1 MREPQVDTF
10 CRCVKK
16 VKKTLKAEGR
26 AIAVCTK
33 SVLQTK
39 GRTLRKV
46 RCRDRVLETQP
57 LKQEGGMFRWAGAD
71 TPVFNDEK
79 VNEWNGFPIVWAYAS
94 PGAPTRADKEKWLSK
109 QLEKYHPAVVRMVSA
124 GDGEIPIH
132 RMLKDMYNKNADPF
146 DPFVKAHIN
155 LWAGSGIYQVDPKQ
169 TYDKVLL
176 QNDAS
181 KASKLWGIMNRFGR
195 FKWYGLVT
203 RRQKEDINAMK
214 GEPRLKALCA
224 ILRTLLHINGRI
236 VHYDLHSG
244 NMAVML
250 DGTPVIHDVGRMKLR
265 DVLEE
270 FAPWELGRPAISNKR
285 ILRNVLMPIFEWPSE
300 RMDYGQYFYIAR
312 FFRDLRKGLHNS
324 KIKFT
329 PETFVPPSAAN
340 GWSRNDKEMPD
351 KHPNRTA
358 FDEWLD
364 ESSEE
369 LDANK
374 LPKRERHI
382 NWIISPS
389 QKGIR
394 VYNEVGKEVTNPTV
408 ASGPFLYL
416 DPPFETRYH
425 QIARV
430 FDILSVLKALSRNMR
445 DDSVAYYYARKT
457 AVKIINLL
465 ASSPPA
471 ATKENVHRTI
481 RAYIALTVTRNE
493 YDGNNFGKENEWA
506 TAYMASKNAARTGK
520 KPDGLSPL
528 AADANDAG
536 IKAALAGVAAEAA
549 AKRARDAKV
558 KMIAAIDAA
567 AKAEAAAAAAAPPPV
582 VAVEDAA
589 FVAKSKE
596 AADAAR
602 ASAPELGKV
611 IDELQALEIP
621 KDDLYADVADA
632 AEEFREATREVGE
645 DVAKELGQDD
655 KKVNVD
661 GMCVLNGQ
669 DVIDEAAAPAPAD
682 TGEVVGANMAPPTIK
697 RLVNIPL
704 EEGAEEK
711 PVELPVD
718 LSEPLTGVTYE
729 VGENG
734 EAHPTAVAA
743 PAAPAG
749 SAAAQPMPG
758 GGRLQRGGRFLNAG
772 ACTVV
777 VEGGFPPMALPTGSN
792 NTYTLLPYKK
802 HSEADGYVC
811 RLVNKSS
818 PEPNINRKLEK
829 IIKTNPSLL
838 PVFNLA
844 VDIYNVSPI
853 LFVGTEPASI
863 AQRVI
868 VRKFGM
874 QPNFEVYNVNDPKT
888 TARFII
894 KPDDVPFVKEAID
907 ATQDMPPEEIW
918 TLMRTDAPCGTGPI
932 DTRDEIDTSSGL
944 DPTPIPCMVTPKVTG
959 FFEGTDEK
967 VRVGFYDT
975 LANAC
980 LTMGSLKMGHG
991 DIHGGNV
998 MRRGDKPVFIDYGTM
1013 WFDVGGFKNYLE
1025 KVAPSLIIR
1034 ARVAEALGIY
1044 NVDIGPFYD
1053 AALTDPKRLE
1063 RLAEVYDLV
1072 SVLRLAYYDAPSVG
1086 GTHERTAYA
1095 RLQALKLYIEN
1106 GGTSPKDILAAPPVP
1121 ELPINEEKPE
1131 KEAAAEG
1138 VKSNYIA
1145 ASAPAAVLKMEGLNV
1160 SDKARTASAPAKPIK
1175 VGARLIASPT
1185 TPSAAAAG
1193 KFGGRR
1199 TFRRRGL
1206 PQLW

>member
-46 RCRDRVLETQP
+46 RCRDHVLETQP
-57 LKQEGGMFRWAGAD
+57 MKGGMFRWAGAD
-71 TPVFNDEK
+71 TPVFDDYAPDPAK
-79 VNEWNGFPIVWAYAS
+79 WNGFPIIWAA
-94 PGAPTRADKEKWLSK
+94 PGQRPGKETWLSE

-155 LWAGSGIYQVDPKQ
+155 LWAGGGIYRVDPAV
-169 TYDKVLL
+169 TRAMVST
-176 QNDAS
+176 QNDG
-181 KASKLWGIMNRFGR
+181 KIYKLDIIMRRFGA

-203 RRQKEDINAMK
+203 RRQKEDIHAMT

-300 RMDYGQYFYIAR
+300 KMDYGQYFYIAR
-312 FFRDLRKGLHNS
+312 FFRDLRKGLYNS
-324 KIKFT
+324 KIKFI
-329 PETFVPPSAAN
+329 PETFDPPSAAN
-340 GWSRNDKEMPD
+340 DWSRNDKQMIEG
-351 KHPNRTA
+351 NRA
-358 FDEWLD
+358 VFEAWLD

-374 LPKRERHI
+374 LPKRKRHI
-382 NWIISPS
+382 NWIIGPS

-445 DDSVAYYYARKT
+445 DDTVAYYYARKT
-457 AVKIINLL
+457 AVKIIKLL
-465 ASSPPA
+465 AESPPA
-471 ATKENVHRTI
+471 ATKDNVHKTI
-481 RAYIALTVTRNE
+481 RAYLELTGTRNE
-493 YDGNNFGKENEWA
+493 YGGNNFGKENEWA
-506 TAYMASKNAARTGK
+506 KAYMASKNAARTGK

-536 IKAALAGVAAEAA
+536 IKAVIAGVAAEAA
-549 AKRARDAKV
+549 AKRARDARV
-558 KMIAAIDAA
+558 KMLAAIDAA
-567 AKAEAAAAAAAPPPV
+567 AKAEAAAAAAVVAVAAAAAAAPPPAE
-582 VAVEDAA
+582 AVEDAVVA
-589 FVAKSKE
+589 AKSRE

-632 AEEFREATREVGE
+632 ADEFREATREVGE
-645 DVAKELGQDD
+645 DVAKEVREGTREARRDAEKEDD
-655 KKVNVD
+655 K
-661 GMCVLNGQ
+661 CVLNGK
-669 DVIDEAAAPAPAD
+669 DVIEEAAA
-682 TGEVVGANMAPPTIK
+682 GEQ
-697 RLVNIPL
+697 LVNVKDENGNDLPKVKLLVDIPL

-711 PVELPVD
+711 PVEL
-718 LSEPLTGVTYE
+718 SEPRTGVTYE

-734 EAHPTAVAA
+734 EAHPTEVAA
-743 PAAPAG
+743 PAAPPAPAG

-758 GGRLQRGGRFLNAG
+758 GGRLQRGGEFINAG

-777 VEGGFPPMALPTGSN
+777 IEGFPPKATKVGDSYLLEPYSGSDN
-792 NTYTLLPYKK
+792 DNL
-802 HSEADGYVC
+802 YVC
-811 RLVNKSS
+811 RLVNRAS
-818 PEPNINRKLEK
+818 PEPGINRRLQEFLRD
-829 IIKTNPSLL
+829 NPSLL

-844 VDIYNVSPI
+844 IDIYNVSPM

-874 QPNFEVYNVNDPKT
+874 QREFEVYNVNDTKT
-888 TARFII
+888 TAKFMI
-894 KPDDVPFVKEAID
+894 KDQVNEVAAAIRE
-907 ATQDMPPEEIW
+907 TQDMPPDEFW
-918 TLMRTDAPCGTGPI
+918 TLMRTDAPCGTS
-932 DTRDEIDTSSGL
+932 DTVTSGL
-944 DPTPIPCMVTPKVTG
+944 DPTPIPCMVTQRVDS

-1013 WFDVGGFKNYLE
+1013 WFDVDEFRDYLE

-1034 ARVAEALGIY
+1034 DRVAEALGVYGKDKI
-1044 NVDIGPFYD
+1044 DEFYT
-1053 AALTDPKRLE
+1053 AALKDDERLN

-1106 GGTSPKDILAAPPVP
+1106 GGSSPKDILGKKPV
-1121 ELPINEEKPE
+1121 LPQVFSADESKA
-1131 KEAAAEG
+1131 KG

-1145 ASAPAAVLKMEGLNV
+1145 NSAPAVLKAEGVGLNAFT
-1160 SDKARTASAPAKPIK
+1160 DKARAVSEPAKMEFLKSIKSQKWRPTGQLPTASA
-1175 VGARLIASPT
+1175 
-1185 TPSAAAAG
+1185 
-1193 KFGGRR
+1193 GRR